1 MRAFK
6 LTGWI
11 ALGLGILL
19 LILGIVQAVFG
30 QVLVNFLSGASDFL
44 IIVLASFIVTSTIL
58 VCLFNC
64 IGEKEQYDI
73 EKGKL

>member
-1 MRAFK
+1 MKAFK

-19 LILGIVQAVFG
+19 LILGIIQAIFG
-30 QVLVNFLSGASDFL
+30 QAFISFLSGASDFL
-44 IIVLASFIVTSTIL
+44 IIVIASFIATSTIL

-64 IGEKEQYDI
+64 LGEKEQANI
-73 EKGKL
+73 EKGEF